1 MRAVGKEG
9 TMREPVIRKMIVRFG
24 IELIIYAV
32 LVIAY
37 FLVVLRLL
45 GEPLYSL
52 YTNNLVPYAFL
63 ALALIVVQAAA
74 LEVVTSFIMS
84 LLGLDQL
91 E

>member
-1 MRAVGKEG
+1 
-9 TMREPVIRKMIVRFG
+9 MREPVIRKMIVRFG

-37 FLVVLRLL
+37 FLVVLRVL
-45 GEPLYSL
+45 GEPLHSL

-63 ALALIVVQAAA
+63 ALALIVVQAVA
-74 LEVVTSFIMS
+74 LEAVTSFIMS

>member
-1 MRAVGKEG
+1 
-9 TMREPVIRKMIVRFG
+9 MREPVIRKMIVRFG

-37 FLVVLRLL
+37 FLVVLRVL
-45 GEPLYSL
+45 GEPLHIL

-74 LEVVTSFIMS
+74 LEAVTSFIMS